1 MNEGTSVLF
10 GLEDEFAVLQL
21 EGIDPDTVKIVIE
34 VIDRE
39 GACPGCGVPMNRPG
53 FVRQLGKR

>member
-1 MNEGTSVLF
+1 MLF